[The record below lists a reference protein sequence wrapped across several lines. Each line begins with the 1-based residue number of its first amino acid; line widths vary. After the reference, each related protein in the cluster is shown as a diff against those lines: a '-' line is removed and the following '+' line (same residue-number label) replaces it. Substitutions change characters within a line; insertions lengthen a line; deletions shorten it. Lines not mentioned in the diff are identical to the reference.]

1 MDLGKSK
8 SVTPLGSS
16 MESHGPRINKNAFR
30 RFQKFLAMKRFK
42 MPVRSRRLHRAGGIG
57 LLRAAV
63 LGANDGIVST
73 SSLLIGV
80 AAAHGTHR
88 SILVAGIAGLVSGG
102 MSMAA
107 SEYVSVHSQADTEE
121 AELALERTKLKQ
133 DNKSERQ
140 ALTAIYVAR
149 GLEPLLANQVA
160 QQLIAYDEL
169 GAYAR
174 DELGISEKFRA
185 RPLQASL
192 SAACSFAV
200 GAMMP
205 LIVSAIAPEA
215 RLIPIVSL
223 SSLAVLALMGGLA
236 ARAGGARVMMGA
248 IRVTF
253 WGGLA
258 MAMTAGIGW
267 LVGAVA

>member
-1 MDLGKSK
+1 M
-8 SVTPLGSS
+8 
-16 MESHGPRINKNAFR
+16 F
-30 RFQKFLAMKRFK
+30 
-42 MPVRSRRLHRAGGIG
+42 
-57 LLRAAV
+57 
-63 LGANDGIVST
+63 
-73 SSLLIGV
+73 
-80 AAAHGTHR
+80 
-88 SILVAGIAGLVSGG
+88 
-102 MSMAA
+102 MAA

-133 DNKSERQ
+133 DNKGERQ

-149 GLEPLLANQVA
+149 GLEPLLATRVA

-185 RPLQASL
+185 RPIQASL
-192 SAACSFAV
+192 AAACSFAV

-205 LIVSAIAPEA
+205 LLVTAIVPQA
-215 RLIPIVSL
+215 RLIPFVSV
-223 SSLAVLALMGGLA
+223 SSLVVLAVMGGLA
-236 ARAGGARVMMGA
+236 AHAGGAKVIMGA

-267 LVGAVA
+267 LVGAVT

>member
-1 MDLGKSK
+1 
-8 SVTPLGSS
+8 
-16 MESHGPRINKNAFR
+16 
-30 RFQKFLAMKRFK
+30 
-42 MPVRSRRLHRAGGIG
+42 MPTRSRRLHRTGGIG

-63 LGANDGIVST
+63 LGANDGILST
-73 SSLLIGV
+73 SSLVLGV

-88 SILVAGIAGLVSGG
+88 SILVAGIAGLVSGA

-121 AELALERTKLKQ
+121 AELNLERTRLKQ
-133 DNKSERQ
+133 DNKNEHK
-140 ALTAIYVAR
+140 ALTAIYIAR

-185 RPLQASL
+185 RPIQASL
-192 SAACSFAV
+192 AAACSFAL

-205 LIVSAIAPEA
+205 LLVTLIVPEA
-215 RLIPIVSL
+215 QLMLFVSL
-223 SSLAVLALMGGLA
+223 SSLAVLALIGGLA
-236 ARAGGARVMMGA
+236 AHAGGAKVIMGA
-248 IRVTF
+248 VRVTF

-267 LVGAVA
+267 LVGAIA

>member
-8 SVTPLGSS
+8 SDTPLGNS
-16 MESHGPRINKNAFR
+16 MESHRLRINKNAFR

-169 GAYAR
+169 GAYTR
-174 DELGISEKFRA
+174 DELGISEIFRA

-215 RLIPIVSL
+215 RLIPIASL

-267 LVGAVA
+267 LVGAIA